1 MLQRNTHIANKTI
14 AAKEVNNG
22 YDDNSTSHHLDDINR
37 IIDFESRLGLGIDT
51 RPQV

>member
-22 YDDNSTSHHLDDINR
+22 YENSTTHHLDDINR

-51 RPQV
+51 KPQV